1 MILNLVCGCQD
12 KQTIALSQCCT
23 MSKSVKQKQTAFIQG
38 AVDGVMDEGG
48 VNVIVINNRDLSKIL
63 KNATFTAKWDCLDS
77 TLTESLAHM
86 KVTECVLQW
95 CAIHIFRIDH
105 YNELRVALVKMKLLD
120 DFLATVEWKSD
131 VAWEKLQS
139 DKRCPEVIMGRSLFY
154 QPVQMPFV
162 KMLLDSMAN
171 YITRFTPVPAPEP
184 ELEPEVER
192 AMVVENVQTV
202 AELPAEV
209 PAEVKTPAEK
219 ALEAELR
226 QTKHDLHVAKRVVFQ
241 LKDLCEMKDTFFYKQ
256 EKRQEELLKHAFDQ
270 AKAFTALYEANEEA
284 QEEAQEEKPWHD
296 DDVPEGFFS
305 WLQDSEC
312 DWLDGEDGD
321 VSVTSSDPS
330 DSEEDI
336 DNKMLAEPVVWTDE
350 DEKRLAE
357 LKALNSGA
365 IPVDADILNEL
376 IEKKMRSKWA

>member
-1 MILNLVCGCQD
+1 M
-12 KQTIALSQCCT
+12 
-23 MSKSVKQKQTAFIQG
+23 SVKQKQTAFIKG

-48 VNVIVINNRDLSKIL
+48 VNVIVINNRDVSKIL
-63 KNATFTAKWDCLDS
+63 KNAIFTAKWDCLDS

-86 KVTECVLQW
+86 QVTECVLEW
-95 CAIHIFRIDH
+95 CAIHIYRIPR
-105 YNELRVALVKMKLLD
+105 YNELRKVLVERDLFD
-120 DFLATVEWKSD
+120 DFLATV
-131 VAWEKLQS
+131 AWEAKWERLPLE
-139 DKRCPEVIMGRSLFY
+139 RRLPLVIQGKSLFY
-154 QPVQMPFV
+154 QIVQMPFV
-162 KMLLDSMAN
+162 KILLDSMEK
-171 YITRFTPVPAPEP
+171 YIALFTPAPAPEP
-184 ELEPEVER
+184 DMEPELER
-192 AMVVENVQTV
+192 AEVVEDVQTV

-226 QTKHDLHVAKRVVFQ
+226 QTRHDLHEAKRVFFQ
-241 LKDLCEMKDTFFYKQ
+241 IKRLCGEKDAFYQKQ
-256 EKRQEELLKHAFDQ
+256 ATRTEKLLKHAFDQ

-296 DDVPEGFFS
+296 DDDVPEGFDS

-312 DWLDGEDGD
+312 DWLDGDAGD

-336 DNKMLAEPVVWTDE
+336 DDKMLVEPVVWTDE

-357 LKALNSGA
+357 LKALNSGTV
-365 IPVDADILNEL
+365 PVDADILNEM
-376 IEKKMRSKWA
+376 IEKKMHSKWA